1 MEDNFLPVDASASDL
16 LCLWILFARIP
27 NLYQGG
33 SDLLLMLK
41 KTFDICQEN
50 KAVDAESED
59 RSLVGRAVEDE
70 GSWRNFL
77 SRR

>member
-1 MEDNFLPVDASASDL
+1 MEDNLLPVDASASDL
-16 LCLWILFARIP
+16 LCLWILFARVP

-33 SDLLLMLK
+33 WDLLLMLK

-50 KAVDAESED
+50 KAVDAED
-59 RSLVGRAVEDE
+59 RSLVGRAVEDG